1 MHQSIDKQE
10 PEGERELYEPV
21 IVPPVPERN
30 KGPSRCYNV
39 MMIVVY
45 FALLLMAVVA
55 LGSFGAKQSQI
66 ADRAKKEYNSA
77 AHSCILYS
85 VYDRTEERDDGKK
98 VVYIKFHT
106 NGVCGYVFW
115 GLASI
120 TIVAF
125 VWFIYSIVQAVI
137 APRV

>member
-1 MHQSIDKQE
+1 MYQSVEKQE
-10 PEGERELYEPV
+10 PVRELYEPV
-21 IVPPVPERN
+21 PFVPERN

-39 MMIVVY
+39 MMTVVY

-55 LGSFGAKQSQI
+55 LGSFGAKQTQI
-66 ADRAKKEYNSA
+66 TDRAQKEYNST
-77 AHSCILYS
+77 AHSCILFSTY
-85 VYDRTEERDDGKK
+85 VRTEERDNKK
-98 VVYIKFHT
+98 IVYIKFHT

-115 GLASI
+115 GLTSI

>member
-1 MHQSIDKQE
+1 MYQSIDKQE
-10 PEGERELYEPV
+10 PEGEVERYEPV
-21 IVPPVPERN
+21 SPVPERN

-45 FALLLMAVVA
+45 FALLIMAVVA
-55 LGSFGAKQSQI
+55 LGTFGAKQSQI
-66 ADRAKKEYNSA
+66 TDRAQKHYNSTA
-77 AHSCILYS
+77 YSCILYS
-85 VYDRTEERDDGKK
+85 TYLGINETTKPPTVY
-98 VVYIKFHT
+98 VKFHT

-125 VWFIYSIVQAVI
+125 VWFIYSIVQAIVG
-137 APRV
+137 PRM

>member
-1 MHQSIDKQE
+1 M
-10 PEGERELYEPV
+10 PESEEDHSDGDP
-21 IVPPVPERN
+21 ISPVPKRN

-45 FALLLMAVVA
+45 FALLVLAVVA
-55 LGSFGAKQSQI
+55 LGSFGAQQNQMK
-66 ADRAKKEYNSA
+66 DRAQKRHYS

-85 VYDRTEERDDGKK
+85 TFLRKDEQTG
-98 VVYIKFHT
+98 VVHIKLHT

-115 GLASI
+115 GLTSV
-120 TIVAF
+120 TIVSF
-125 VWFIYSIVQAVI
+125 FWFIYSIVQAII

>member
-1 MHQSIDKQE
+1 MYQSVDNQE
-10 PEGERELYEPV
+10 PEGEGELYEPV
-21 IVPPVPERN
+21 SPVPERN

-45 FALLLMAVVA
+45 FALLLMTVVA
-55 LGSFGAKQSQI
+55 LGSFGAQQSKIKQTKFHDS
-66 ADRAKKEYNSA
+66 

-85 VYDRTEERDDGKK
+85 TSWEDDS
-98 VVYIKFHT
+98 

-115 GLASI
+115 GLTSV

-125 VWFIYSIVQAVI
+125 VWFIYSIAQAII

>member
-1 MHQSIDKQE
+1 MYQSVDKQE
-10 PEGERELYEPV
+10 PEGEGELYEPV
-21 IVPPVPERN
+21 SPAPKRN

-39 MMIVVY
+39 MMIIVY

-55 LGSFGAKQSQI
+55 LGSFGATQSKI
-66 ADRAKKEYNSA
+66 KDRTQKEHNST
-77 AHSCILYS
+77 HSCILYS
-85 VYDRTEERDDGKK
+85 TYLRTENKI
-98 VVYIKFHT
+98 VYIQFHT

-115 GLASI
+115 GLTSV

-125 VWFIYSIVQAVI
+125 VWFIYSIVQAII

>member
-1 MHQSIDKQE
+1 MYQSIDKQE
-10 PEGERELYEPV
+10 PEGEGEFYEPV
-21 IVPPVPERN
+21 SPMPERD

-39 MMIVVY
+39 IMIVVY

-66 ADRAKKEYNSA
+66 TDRAQKHYNSTA
-77 AHSCILYS
+77 FSCILYS
-85 VYDRTEERDDGKK
+85 TYLRANETTKTVY
-98 VVYIKFHT
+98 VKFHT

-115 GLASI
+115 GLTSI

-125 VWFIYSIVQAVI
+125 VWFIYHIVQAVI
-137 APRV
+137 APKV

>member
-1 MHQSIDKQE
+1 
-10 PEGERELYEPV
+10 
-21 IVPPVPERN
+21 
-30 KGPSRCYNV
+30 

-55 LGSFGAKQSQI
+55 LGSFGVKQSQI
-66 ADRAKKEYNSA
+66 ADRTQKEYNSRTN
-77 AHSCILYS
+77 SCILYS
-85 VYDRTEERDDGKK
+85 TYARTEERDNKK
-98 VVYIKFHT
+98 IVYMNFHT
-106 NGVCGYVFW
+106 NGVCSYVFW
-115 GLASI
+115 GLIWI

>member
-1 MHQSIDKQE
+1 MYQSVDKQE
-10 PEGERELYEPV
+10 PEGEEELYEPV
-21 IVPPVPERN
+21 SPVPERN

-55 LGSFGAKQSQI
+55 LGSFGAKQNQI
-66 ADRAKKEYNSA
+66 ADRAQKEYNST

-85 VYDRTEERDDGKK
+85 TYVRTEERDDKK
-98 VVYIKFHT
+98 IVYIKFHT

-115 GLASI
+115 GLISI

>member
-1 MHQSIDKQE
+1 MYQSVDKQE
-10 PEGERELYEPV
+10 PEGEGELYEPV
-21 IVPPVPERN
+21 SPAPRRN

-39 MMIVVY
+39 MMIFVY

-66 ADRAKKEYNSA
+66 TDRAQKEYYSSHA
-77 AHSCILYS
+77 CILYS
-85 VYDRTEERDDGKK
+85 TFVRKDEDGT
-98 VVYIKFHT
+98 VYINFHT

-115 GLASI
+115 GLTSV

-125 VWFIYSIVQAVI
+125 VWFIYSIVHAII

>member
-1 MHQSIDKQE
+1 MYQSVDKQE
-10 PEGERELYEPV
+10 PEGEGELYEPV
-21 IVPPVPERN
+21 SPVPERD

-39 MMIVVY
+39 IMIVVY
-45 FALLLMAVVA
+45 FALLLMTVVA
-55 LGSFGAKQSQI
+55 LGSFGAKQTQISERSQ
-66 ADRAKKEYNSA
+66 KEYNST

-85 VYDRTEERDDGKK
+85 TYAGKGSDGIVK
-98 VVYIKFHT
+98 IIFHS

-115 GLASI
+115 GLTSI

-125 VWFIYSIVQAVI
+125 VWFIYSIVQAII